1 MYNVKRKGDKPVLIQ
16 KKFNGMEYLSFP
28 GLSAT
33 GIVSNV
39 FSTRIGGVSTGI
51 YSEANFSHTRG
62 DDPEHVDENYRIISE
77 IMGHGHKL
85 DDFVCTFQTHTTNIR
100 VVKDEDRGK
109 GVCRER
115 EYVDVDGL
123 ITNVPG
129 IILSTFHADCPPV
142 YLVDPVKKAIGLCH
156 SGWKGTLGEISKNAI
171 EAMSR
176 EYGSKAEDF
185 HAAVGPSVCL
195 DCYEVSSDVADKF
208 IEKFGLNRLLE
219 KNSIIDKGNGK
230 YQLGLWNIIKMS
242 LLDVGVKEQNI
253 EITDICTCCNPDYL
267 FSHRVQHEDRG
278 NLAAFLCLEN

>member
-219 KNSIIDKGNGK
+219 KNAIIDKGNGK

>member
-185 HAAVGPSVCL
+185 HSAVGPSVCL

-219 KNSIIDKGNGK
+219 KNAIIDKGNGK